1 MSEIQQFDITEN
13 LQRAILWQYNEAEK
27 ILGLSQNKQ
36 DFFNVEHSQFW
47 LDWFNGIFNI
57 NTCNSFGISLWAIIL
72 EVPLLVNIPPFN
84 PSGLYFGFGNNFEN
98 FENGNFAG
106 NNGSGAVSLTID
118 QRRTGLKM
126 RYQQL
131 ISRGTVPEINQ
142 ILADAFGDLGSCYV
156 RDNLDMSIT
165 YVFDF
170 SIPPWVDFLINDLDL
185 LPRPA
190 AVGFN
195 IEEPVTALA
204 FDPLTASNVI
214 LSNSNQ
220 TAQSNYTVP
229 SGPFGTPVNVSS
241 ETFPVLQER
250 TISIDIDAYNGLGNT
265 PATSIAILGLYSVVS
280 GIGVES
286 GITFLSD
293 GSLITEGTFNVSGV
307 NPLFGALP
315 TIVLGQATTYE
326 GLIVIKPSGNVY
338 IGLSIGGAAPVYLS
352 WDGLN
357 GTIPQLDGDPVNDLN
372 PTFTLPNNTDQ
383 YFYQIGATQQAGQPV
398 VTWQVTADF
407 DA

>member
-1 MSEIQQFDITEN
+1 MNSLADCKHKSLLDLTGLPFGDTNDLEN
-13 LQRAILWQYNEAEK
+13 IWLLQETGESFGQTDDLWFLYLINEGVSQASLNDMWFEWFTGKGYTGAINDMWL
-27 ILGLSQNKQ
+27 
-36 DFFNVEHSQFW
+36 QFW
-47 LDWFNGIFNI
+47 
-57 NTCNSFGISLWAIIL
+57 C
-72 EVPLLVNIPPFN
+72 
-84 PSGLYFGFGNNFEN
+84 
-98 FENGNFAG
+98 
-106 NNGSGAVSLTID
+106 D
-118 QRRTGLKM
+118 Q
-126 RYQQL
+126 
-131 ISRGTVPEINQ
+131 
-142 ILADAFGDLGSCYV
+142 ADAPLWV
-156 RDNLDMSIT
+156 LDSGNWDDSGVWDDT
-165 YVFDF
+165 ANWNDGVA
-170 SIPPWVDFLINDLDL
+170 PP
-185 LPRPA
+185 
-190 AVGFN
+190 VG
-195 IEEPVTALA
+195 VT
-204 FDPLTASNVI
+204 FDPSTANNVI

-229 SGPFGTPVNVSS
+229 SGPFGTPVNVDS
-241 ETFPVLQER
+241 EEFPVLQER
-250 TISIDIDAYNGLGNT
+250 TISINIDAYNGLGNT

-352 WDGLN
+352 WDGVS
-357 GTIPQLDGDPVNDLN
+357 GSIPQLNGDPVNDLN

-407 DA
+407 DS